1 MTKRRERNEEVDWI
15 NPYESAKA
23 PYRKVPRHSLE
34 SINSA
39 HGTPCSCCFGVHDC
53 GVVNILSSCRYEYE
67 HIRVYCCHVCQ
78 SLLCDPCGQG
88 FRAKAEFGIQTIA
101 QCAWC
106 AQIMQFKLLLLSS
119 EERDEF
125 LEPYRKAE
133 LGVLHL
139 RSWRSQMYW
148 KHFQKFRLD
157 EMYWGECVV
166 EQRGW
171 RFFIDFKRLVTIA
184 HPAQFNLFVSKMMQK
199 SRSSLLNCFELKLL
213 QIGMSTLTCEFYMLE
228 VNDHFV
234 YFTPRK
240 LSTVHSFSV
249 KMLRGLPS
257 KIFTMV
263 MNRLCANMAEKM
275 ARGLGIVG

>member
-1 MTKRRERNEEVDWI
+1 MTKREESEVNWI
-15 NPYESAKA
+15 NPHGGADA
-23 PYRKVPRHSLE
+23 PYRKKPRHSLC
-34 SINSA
+34 SINSVF
-39 HGTPCSCCFGVHDC
+39 GTPCSSCLGAYDC
-53 GVVNILSSCRYEYE
+53 GVVNLLSNCRYVGR

-106 AQIMQFKLLLLSS
+106 AQIMQFRMNLLSS
-119 EERDEF
+119 EEREDF

-139 RSWRSQMYW
+139 RSWRSQMFW

-157 EMYWGECVV
+157 EMYWGASVV

-184 HPAQFNLFVSKMMQK
+184 HPAQYNLFVSKMMQN
-199 SRSSLLNCFELKLL
+199 SRSSLLNCCELELL
-213 QIGMSTLTCEFYMLE
+213 QIEMSTLTCEFYMLE
-228 VNDHFV
+228 VNDQFV
-234 YFTPRK
+234 YCTPRK
-240 LSTVHSFSV
+240 LITVHSFSV
-249 KMLRGLPS
+249 TMLRGLPS

-263 MNRLCANMAEKM
+263 MNRLCAKMAEKM

>member
-1 MTKRRERNEEVDWI
+1 MTKRGEREVNWI
-15 NPYESAKA
+15 NPHGGAKLPLRKKPMYSLKSIKSAF
-23 PYRKVPRHSLE
+23 
-34 SINSA
+34 
-39 HGTPCSCCFGVHDC
+39 GTPCSCCFGVHDC
-53 GVVNILSSCRYEYE
+53 GVVNLLSNCHYDKDG

-78 SLLCDPCGQG
+78 SLLCDSCGQG
-88 FRAKAEFGIQTIA
+88 FRSQAEFGIQTIA

-119 EERDEF
+119 KEREDF
-125 LEPYRKAE
+125 LEPYRQAE
-133 LGVLHL
+133 EGILYL
-139 RSWRSQMYW
+139 RQWQGQMW
-148 KHFQKFRLD
+148 NKHQRKFHPD

-166 EQRGW
+166 ERCGW

-184 HPAQFNLFVSKMMQK
+184 HPAQYNLFVSKMMQN
-199 SRSSLLNCFELKLL
+199 SRSSLLNSFKFTQL
-213 QIGMSTLTCEFYMLE
+213 QRKMLTLTSEFYMLE
-228 VNDHFV
+228 ENDQFV

-249 KMLRGLPS
+249 TMLRELPS